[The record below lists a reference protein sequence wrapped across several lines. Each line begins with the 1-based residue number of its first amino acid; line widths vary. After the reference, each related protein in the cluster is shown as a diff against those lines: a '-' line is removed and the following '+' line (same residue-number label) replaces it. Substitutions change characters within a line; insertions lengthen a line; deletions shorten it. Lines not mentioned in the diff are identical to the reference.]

1 MIYCAC
7 GSRER
12 CRLSTVSILLVED
25 HEVFAKALLRVL
37 GGNPNLNVVAVAQSA
52 EAALE
57 QLPELSVDLVL
68 ADVSLPHMNGIDLVK
83 DLRQKYPRLPSAVL
97 SGHLSP
103 EYVQRALDAGANGYM
118 VKDNPAGILEG
129 IQRILNGEVY
139 VSKEVKDSLDGP
151 PTVPY
156 RDTPRGSTSNA

>member
-1 MIYCAC
+1 M
-7 GSRER
+7 
-12 CRLSTVSILLVED
+12 STISILLVED

-37 GGNPNLNVVAVAQSA
+37 SANTDLNVVAVLKSA

-57 QLPELSVDLVL
+57 QLSQLSVDLVL

-83 DLRQKYPRLPSAVL
+83 EVRQTYPRLPCAVL
-97 SGHLSP
+97 SGHLSV
-103 EYVQRALDAGANGYM
+103 EYVQRAMDAGAQGYM

-139 VSKEVKDSLDGP
+139 VSKEVRDTFNGP
-151 PTVPY
+151 PTIPS
-156 RDTPRGSTSNA
+156 PRGSASNA